1 MRDGRLIL
9 VVAAMLAVVS
19 GCSSKQHLTADEYFK
34 TANEELETGS
44 LQLAVENFREL
55 LDQHPFSEYSEEAEL
70 KIGHAYYLDSS
81 CPEAIAA
88 FTDFQRRHP
97 TSPFLPFVGYL
108 IGQCYERQIKT
119 ADRDQ
124 SASQNAHA
132 YYFTLTQ
139 QYPDSPF
146 ADAAREEIGNC
157 RSMLADHELGVARFY
172 IQQGKRKAA
181 EVRLMDLVNRFNDT
195 DIAAEALYTLADM
208 YRDQGVDANAAL
220 AYTAILQHHAETAR
234 AEDAKRELAELQG
247 GDSVPAGDA
256 VAQLQVETGRNRTL
270 ALAQVVDVPALT
282 DDSRATAPVPAIG
295 PDYGPFGSTGRVGGR
310 GY

>member
-1 MRDGRLIL
+1 MKSG
-9 VVAAMLAVVS
+9 LALMVTAVLLAIS
-19 GCSSKQHLTADEYFK
+19 GCGAKKNLTADEYFK
-34 TANEELETGS
+34 TANEELESGS

-108 IGQCYERQIKT
+108 IGQCYERQMKT

-132 YYFTLTQ
+132 YYVTLTQ

-146 ADAAREEIGNC
+146 ADAAHEQIESC
-157 RSMLADHELGVARFY
+157 RSLMAEHELQVARFY
-172 IQQGKRKAA
+172 AREGKAKAS
-181 EVRLMDLVNRFNDT
+181 EFRLMDLVNRFNDT
-195 DIAAEALYTLADM
+195 DVAADALYMLAEH
-208 YRDQGVDANAAL
+208 YREREEDANAAL
-220 AYTAILQHHAETAR
+220 AYTAILQHHPDTAR
-234 AEDAKRELAELQG
+234 AEDAKEELAELEG
-247 GDSVPAGDA
+247 SNNVPAGDA
-256 VAQLQVETGRNRTL
+256 VAQLQLETGRNRAL
-270 ALAQVVDVPALT
+270 ALAQVIDVPPLS
-282 DDSRATAPVPAIG
+282 DDSRGTAPVPALG

>member
-1 MRDGRLIL
+1 MKHGLTL
-9 VVAAMLAVVS
+9 VAVAAILAIG
-19 GCSSKQHLTADEYFK
+19 GCTSKKHLSADEYFK
-34 TANEELETGS
+34 TANEELESGS

-55 LDQHPFSEYSEEAEL
+55 LDEHPFSEYSEEAEL

-108 IGQCYERQIKT
+108 IGQCYERQMKT

-132 YYFTLTQ
+132 YYTTLTQ

-146 ADAAREEIGNC
+146 ADAAREESDSC
-157 RSMLADHELGVARFY
+157 RTQLAEHELGVARFY
-172 IQQGKRKAA
+172 AKQGKRKAS
-181 EVRLMDLVNRFNDT
+181 EYRLMDLVNRFNDT
-195 DIAAEALYTLADM
+195 DVAADALYMLAEQ
-208 YRDQGVDANAAL
+208 YRDQGADAKAAL
-220 AYTAILQHHAETAR
+220 AYAAILQHHRDTAR
-234 AEDAKRELAELQG
+234 AKDAESALKELDG

-256 VAQLQVETGRNRTL
+256 VAQLQLETGRNRTL
-270 ALAQVVDVPALT
+270 ALAQVIDVPAFSNE
-282 DDSRATAPVPAIG
+282 SRGTAPMPALG
-295 PDYGPFGSTGRVGGR
+295 PDFGPFGSTGRGGGR

>member
-1 MRDGRLIL
+1 MKYGLL
-9 VVAAMLAVVS
+9 VAAAVTMLVTG
-19 GCSSKQHLTADEYFK
+19 GCASKKHLTADEYFK
-34 TANEELETGS
+34 TANEELESGS

-108 IGQCYERQIKT
+108 IGQCYERQMKT

-132 YYFTLTQ
+132 YYVTLTQ

-146 ADAAREEIGNC
+146 ADAAREEIENC
-157 RSMLADHELGVARFY
+157 RLLLAEHELGIARFY
-172 IQQGKRKAA
+172 AKQGKRKAS
-181 EVRLMDLVNRFNDT
+181 EYRLMDLVNRFNDT
-195 DIAAEALYTLADM
+195 DVAADALYMLAGQ
-208 YRDQGVDANAAL
+208 YRDQGEDANAAL
-220 AYTAILQHHAETAR
+220 AYAAILQHHRDTAR
-234 AEDAKRELAELQG
+234 AKDAEIALKELEG
-247 GDSVPAGDA
+247 GDNVPAGDA
-256 VAQLQVETGRNRTL
+256 VAQLQLETGRNRTL
-270 ALAQVVDVPALT
+270 AMAQVIDVPAFS
-282 DDSRATAPVPAIG
+282 DDARSSAPIPALG
-295 PDYGPFGSTGRVGGR
+295 PDYGPFGSTGRAGGR